1 MFNRNSIT
9 PERVRAFLPTAFVA
23 LLGLVLTAV
32 TTWVSWQ
39 AEGQRLRGAV
49 ERRVETHTRAL
60 EHGIA
65 TGLHEVE
72 ILRSLFAVSD
82 TVSAEQFGT
91 FVDNIGVRWEG
102 IVALGWIPWSAVDER
117 DIAVRH
123 CAPASTCSDAFISA
137 LVAAPEL
144 QRGLEKARS
153 TIRMV
158 VSAPVA
164 LLRAAASKYTLVI
177 APVFHQDAIA
187 GQHRTQGFALG
198 VFVIADL
205 VELILGEQTLPSG
218 LDLYFYQGGDGGAEQ
233 LFYYHRTR
241 TTADAHPPL
250 PLAELL
256 RSSHYLRRFP
266 VADSMWTIVA
276 RPEPGALTA
285 LRTFEPWIVL
295 GSGIFITFLLAT
307 YILAN
312 LRRTARIETL
322 VEVRTKELNATNI
335 LVNQAREQAEQA
347 NQAKT
352 RFLAAA
358 SHDLRQPLQALN
370 LFVNV
375 LSSRDHDE
383 KTREIVEHIGESTQA
398 LESLLNALLDISKLD
413 AGLIVPEF
421 GDVRVDN
428 LFARLEN
435 QFAPLAVAK
444 GLRLEIKPL
453 PLVLRTDPTLI
464 ENIMRNLIANAVRY
478 TQKGRVLIRCRKV
491 GNNAMLT
498 VEDTGP
504 GIPEDQRET
513 IFQEFSRLGRKRG
526 GAEGDTEGGLGL
538 GLAIV
543 ERLAYLLGHRVN
555 IASSPKPG
563 SVFIVEVPLSLNRRD
578 RDEGGE
584 TVSSMSRSKARILVV
599 DDDPEVLLAMR
610 EQLEDW
616 GYSVEAALK
625 LEQALALISPD
636 EPALDLI
643 LADYRLGDGITGD
656 QAIGAI
662 RGRLGYDVPGLLI
675 TGDTAPDRLREA
687 HLSGFLLLHKPVSP
701 ATLHHAIADAMAADN
716 QGA

>member
-1 MFNRNSIT
+1 MFKHNSMA
-9 PERVRAFLPTAFVA
+9 PERARTFLPMAFVV

-32 TTWVSWQ
+32 TTWASWQ
-39 AEGQRLRGAV
+39 AQDQRLRGAV

-65 TGLHEVE
+65 RGLHEVD
-72 ILRSLFAVSD
+72 ILRGLFAVSD
-82 TVSAEQFGT
+82 RVSAEQFET

-102 IVALGWIPWSAVDER
+102 IVSLGWIPWTAADER
-117 DIAVRH
+117 KILVRH
-123 CAPASTCSDAFISA
+123 CTPRSACSDIFISA
-137 LVAAPEL
+137 LVATPEL
-144 QRGLEKARS
+144 HRGLEKARS
-153 TIRMV
+153 AMRTV
-158 VSAPVA
+158 VSAPVT
-164 LLRAAASKYTLVI
+164 LPRAAASKYTLVVV
-177 APVFHQDAIA
+177 PVFDQDVIA
-187 GQHRTQGFALG
+187 GQHHPKGFALG

-205 VELILGEQTLPSG
+205 VELILSEQTVPSG
-218 LDLYFYQGGDGGAEQ
+218 LDLYFYQGGNEGAEQ

-256 RSSHYLRRFP
+256 RSRHYLRRFP

-276 RPEPGALTA
+276 RPELGALTA

-295 GSGIFITFLLAT
+295 GSGMLITFLLAT
-307 YILAN
+307 YVLAN
-312 LRRTARIETL
+312 LRRTARIEAV
-322 VEVRTKELNATNI
+322 VEARTKELNATNI

-383 KTREIVEHIGESTQA
+383 KTRKIVKHIGESTRA

-413 AGLIVPEF
+413 AGLVVPEF
-421 GDVRVDN
+421 GDVPVDD
-428 LFARLEN
+428 LFARLES
-435 QFAPLAVAK
+435 QFAPLAAAK
-444 GLRLEIKPL
+444 GLRLKMKPL

-464 ENIMRNLIANAVRY
+464 ENIMRNLVANAVRY
-478 TQKGRVLIRCRKV
+478 TQKGRVLIRCRKL

-504 GIPEDQRET
+504 GIPKDQRET
-513 IFQEFSRLGRKRG
+513 VFQEFSRLDRERA
-526 GAEGDTEGGLGL
+526 GADGDTEGRLGL

-543 ERLAYLLGHRVN
+543 ERLARLLGHRVE

-563 SVFIVEVPLSLNRRD
+563 SVFIIEVPLSCNRRE
-578 RDEGGE
+578 RDERE
-584 TVSSMSRSKARILVV
+584 EAVSSASGSKARILVV
-599 DDDPEVLLAMR
+599 DDEPEVLLAMR

-616 GYSVEAALK
+616 GYSVHTALTVD
-625 LEQALALISPD
+625 QALALVSPD
-636 EPALDLI
+636 ETALDLI
-643 LADYRLGDGITGD
+643 LADYRLGDGVTGD

-662 RGRLGYDVPGLLI
+662 RGRIGYDVPGLLI
-675 TGDTAPDRLREA
+675 TGDTAPDRLRQA
-687 HLSGFLLLHKPVSP
+687 QLSGFRLLHKPVPP
-701 ATLHHAIADAMAADN
+701 AKLHRAMADAMAADN

>member
-9 PERVRAFLPTAFVA
+9 PERMRAFLPTAFVA
-23 LLGLVLTAV
+23 SLGLMFTAV
-32 TTWVSWQ
+32 ATWVSWQ

-49 ERRVETHTRAL
+49 ERRVETHIRAL

-72 ILRSLFAVSD
+72 ILRGLFAVSD

-102 IVALGWIPWSAVDER
+102 VVALGWIPWPAVDEKE
-117 DIAVRH
+117 IAVRH
-123 CAPASTCSDAFISA
+123 CAPASACSDTFISA
-137 LVAAPEL
+137 LVDTPEL

-164 LLRAAASKYTLVI
+164 LPRAVPSEHTLVV
-177 APVFHQDAIA
+177 APVFQQDAIA
-187 GQHRTQGFALG
+187 GQHHLQGFALG

-205 VELILGEQTLPSG
+205 VELILDEQTLPSG
-218 LDLYFYQGGDGGAEQ
+218 LDLYFYQGGDEGAEQ

-256 RSSHYLRRFP
+256 RSSHYLHRFP

-295 GSGIFITFLLAT
+295 GSGMLITFLLAT
-307 YILAN
+307 FILAN
-312 LRRTARIETL
+312 LRRTARIEAV
-322 VEVRTKELNATNI
+322 VEARTKELNATNA

-375 LSSRDHDE
+375 LSSRDHDK

-413 AGLIVPEF
+413 ADLIVPEF
-421 GDVRVDN
+421 GDVHLDD
-428 LFARLEN
+428 LFAHLES
-435 QFAPLAVAK
+435 QFAPLAAAK
-444 GLRLEIKPL
+444 GLRLKMKPL
-453 PLVLRTDPTLI
+453 PLVLRTDPALI
-464 ENIMRNLIANAVRY
+464 KSIMRNLVANAVHY
-478 TQKGRVLIRCRKV
+478 TQKGRVIIRCRKL
-491 GNNAMLT
+491 GNNAVLT

-504 GIPEDQRET
+504 GIPKDQRET
-513 IFQEFSRLGRKRG
+513 VFQEFSRLGRERG
-526 GAEGDTEGGLGL
+526 GSDGDTEGGLGL

-543 ERLAYLLGHRVN
+543 ERLARLLGHRVE
-555 IASSPKPG
+555 IATSPKPG
-563 SVFIVEVPLSLNRRD
+563 SIFIVEVPLSRNCQKC
-578 RDEGGE
+578 DESE
-584 TVSSMSRSKARILVV
+584 AAVSSESSSTAQVLVI
-599 DDDPEVLLAMR
+599 DDEPEVLLALR
-610 EQLEDW
+610 EQLNDW
-616 GYSVEAALK
+616 GYAVRAALN
-625 LEQALALISPD
+625 LEQALALVSSD

-643 LADYRLGDGITGD
+643 LADYRLGDGVTGD
-656 QAIGAI
+656 QAIDAI
-662 RGRLGYDVPGLLI
+662 RGRIGYDVPGLLI
-675 TGDTAPDRLREA
+675 TGDTAPDRLHQA
-687 HLSGFLLLHKPVSP
+687 HLSGFQLLHKPVPP
-701 ATLHHAIADAMAADN
+701 AKLRRAMADAIAAHN

>member
-158 VSAPVA
+158 VSAPLA

-187 GQHRTQGFALG
+187 GQHRPQGFALG
-198 VFVIADL
+198 VFVVADL

-347 NQAKT
+347 NQAK
-352 RFLAAA
+352 
-358 SHDLRQPLQALN
+358 
-370 LFVNV
+370 
-375 LSSRDHDE
+375 

-687 HLSGFLLLHKPVSP
+687 HLSGFLLLYKPVSP